1 MGPCNWEGHVKQ
13 QQKKPDPLA
22 DRIRRQREARL
33 AREAQQPRREE
44 RSYPVIGLDD
54 EVPFGKHSGKL
65 LRDVIDDDP
74 GWVVWAIEE
83 IKTFEIS
90 DPATD
95 LLELSQD
102 VRRPPRA
109 WE

>member
-1 MGPCNWEGHVKQ
+1 MKQ
-13 QQKKPDPLA
+13 KPDSLV

-33 AREAQQPRREE
+33 TRDAQQPRREE
-44 RSYPVIGLDD
+44 RAYPVIGLDD
-54 EVPFGKHSGKL
+54 ELPFGKYRGKL
-65 LRDVIDDDP
+65 LRDIIADAD
-74 GWVVWAIEE
+74 GANWILWAMDT

-90 DPATD
+90 DDAD
-95 LLELSQD
+95 AELDAARD